1 MPDRKTVQSAE
12 RVFQVLEALAE
23 GGPAALTVLS
33 QHLGLSKSTT
43 HRMLHSL
50 AELGYVRKEEA
61 SGKYCLTLKLLEI
74 SGRLL
79 EQFDVLPAAR
89 RHLEKL
95 MRLTNETVH
104 LVQREGDSIVY
115 IDKVGVRCEFHP
127 HGVARGHAPAAV
139 LHRRRK
145 GHPRGTAGR
154 AGPRDLGKKRR
165 HRLHAAHHHH
175 PGADGARVGGRCAK
189 RATPW
194 TTKKT
199 SWACAASPPAS
210 TTTPA
215 RQNYAF
221 SISAPVSRMPDARV
235 EELARFVLQVKAE
248 LSLELGYAPCR
259 RHGAGAP
266 FPI

>member
-115 IDKVGVRCEFHP
+115 IDKVESAASSIRMVSRVGMRLPLYCTGVGKAILAELPDAQVREIWEKSAVTAYTPHTITTLGRMARELAEVRKKGYAVDNEENELGVRCI
-127 HGVARGHAPAAV
+127 AACI
-139 LHRRRK
+139 HDYT
-145 GHPRGTAGR
+145 GQA
-154 AGPRDLGKKRR
+154 
-165 HRLHAAHHHH
+165 
-175 PGADGARVGGRCAK
+175 
-189 RATPW
+189 
-194 TTKKT
+194 
-199 SWACAASPPAS
+199 
-210 TTTPA
+210 
-215 RQNYAF
+215 NYAF

-259 RHGAGAP
+259 RRGAGAP